1 MSLLD
6 FSPEEES
13 PESVSLEGFV
23 SVQARTV
30 KLMLPVPVLD
40 LQGEL
45 LGKNWYRFLMENFWS
60 SSNMKPW
67 MFHLRLPRS

>member
-6 FSPEEES
+6 FSPKEES

-30 KLMLPVPVLD
+30 KLMLPMPALG

-45 LGKNWYRFLMENFWS
+45 LGKNWYGFLMENFWS